1 MNLGSLLIYIRVG
14 GGGGVSQLHGA
25 LFMED
30 NVLFMTRTRHGLL
43 LNTIKEEE
51 RRRGGRNR
59 GARERM
65 DCCTGNFIAKCYVY
79 I

>member
-1 MNLGSLLIYIRVG
+1 MIYIRVGG

-25 LFMED
+25 LFVED
-30 NVLFMTRTRHGLL
+30 SVLFMTRTRHGLL

-65 DCCTGNFIAKCYVY
+65 DC
-79 I
+79 

>member
-1 MNLGSLLIYIRVG
+1 MIYIRVGGGG

-30 NVLFMTRTRHGLL
+30 NVLFMTETRHGLL

-51 RRRGGRNR
+51 RREEQGSEGEN
-59 GARERM
+59 GLLNWKLHSKM
-65 DCCTGNFIAKCYVY
+65 LCTHLGKR
-79 I
+79 